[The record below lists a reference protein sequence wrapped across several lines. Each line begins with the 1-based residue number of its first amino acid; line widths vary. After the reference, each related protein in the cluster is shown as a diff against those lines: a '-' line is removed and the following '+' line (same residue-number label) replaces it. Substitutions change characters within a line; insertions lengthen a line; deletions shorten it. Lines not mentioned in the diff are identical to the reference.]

1 MVEGRSVEL
10 RISLRASEQA
20 LKLLSLSI
28 FSSDQ
33 ETFSYEHVQTSSMLM
48 DNSIPTVSCLGAVI
62 ITQQITAYPAGM
74 VFSVTSGAQELINSV
89 SRHYVYCRLTSVGY
103 LGGFLVQLSCVMIIC
118 V

>member
-48 DNSIPTVSCLGAVI
+48 DKQYSHCVLFGNCNYYSTNYCIPCWDGI
-62 ITQQITAYPAGM
+62 
-74 VFSVTSGAQELINSV
+74 
-89 SRHYVYCRLTSVGY
+89 
-103 LGGFLVQLSCVMIIC
+103 
-118 V
+118 